1 MKKALFIIPVA
12 ALLLSPLALIGHGAS
27 AVGVSAA
34 EASSTNIYIPFN
46 EDNFNVVTETGDVHD
61 ETTWWTTGRYGT
73 FWLYRMFNAM
83 DDFYD
88 GNHYEAW
95 TGTVTSKTW
104 HQDQRYITFTLGGS
118 KANKVEI
125 FNDQGELVKTIVN
138 DYFTDPT
145 ISCNMLMRVVDLG
158 EEFAGDD
165 LYLKITDS
173 QTGGFGFVTFG
184 DLHVNQTIE
193 EAAAS
198 VGVHRMN
205 LVNSELPG
213 FDGKDA
219 NSNIKAKEASEAVY
233 DSEAEY
239 AFVEDNLPLN
249 FEEGFEV
256 DQELSNWAYD
266 LSASS
271 HQVTV
276 NVPTGEN
283 DEEGNPITTP
293 TTVEEPYYINFA
305 GAVSSDSVFWGEEV
319 PFNKTGEKFF
329 AGGLASTSASA
340 EEAAKY
346 RLVSSPFKMNDLGLF
361 SAKMGGRTAKV
372 ELVSYPEGEVLYSFV
387 NDTFGDFGDVAH
399 VGRHDAYNATMVRH
413 IFEVPSSAGKNVCIA
428 ISDYEYGAN
437 WGNAFFDEITTNYA
451 AYPSFK
457 LDLISQKG
465 ENSVIKDSYHLEEG
479 AEPTALSEAAAFVT
493 DYYAKARAYDNGFS
507 YCGVSSSLND
517 LVTAYT
523 ALSPEAQAIV
533 DFSDDYSYGTYET
546 GDAIYQNPVQLTKIG
561 TSMANLSQR
570 VKAASEGGVFKINED
585 SALDYALVLALAGI
599 AAASIVA
606 LVVLYRRK
614 RQVK

>member
-1 MKKALFIIPVA
+1 MKKALFIIPAA
-12 ALLLSPLALIGHGAS
+12 ALLLSPLALIGHGS
-27 AVGVSAA
+27 TSIGVSAA
-34 EASSTNIYIPFN
+34 EATPTNIYMPFN
-46 EDNFNVVTETGDVHD
+46 EDNFDVLTETGDVHN
-61 ETTWWTTGRYGT
+61 ETSWWTTGRYGT

-83 DDFYD
+83 DGFYD
-88 GNHYEAW
+88 GNRYQQW

-118 KANKVEI
+118 RANKVEI
-125 FNDQGELVKTIVN
+125 FNDQGELVKIIVN

-205 LVNSELPG
+205 LVNRELPG

-219 NSNIKAKEASEAVY
+219 NSNIKAKKASEAVY

-283 DEEGNPITTP
+283 DDGNPITTP

-305 GAVSSDSVFWGEEV
+305 GAVSSDSVFWVEEA

-329 AGGLASTSASA
+329 AGGLASTSAST
-340 EEAAKY
+340 EETAKY

-372 ELVSYPEGEVLYSFV
+372 ELVSYPEGEEIYSFV
-387 NDTFGDFGDVAH
+387 NDTFGDPQDIAH
-399 VGRHDAYNATMVRH
+399 VGRYDVYNATMVRH
-413 IFEVPSSAGKNVCIA
+413 IFEVPSAAGKNVCIA
-428 ISDYEYGAN
+428 ISDYEYGDH

-451 AYPSFK
+451 DYPSFK

-479 AEPTALSEAAAFVT
+479 AKSTALSEAAAFVT
-493 DYYAKARAYDNGFS
+493 DYYAKARSYDNGFS

-533 DFSDDYSYGTYET
+533 DLSDDYSYGTYEVS
-546 GDAIYQNPVQLTKIG
+546 DAIYKNPVQLTKIG
-561 TSMANLSQR
+561 ASMANLSQR

-585 SALDYALVLALAGI
+585 NAIDYALLLALAGI